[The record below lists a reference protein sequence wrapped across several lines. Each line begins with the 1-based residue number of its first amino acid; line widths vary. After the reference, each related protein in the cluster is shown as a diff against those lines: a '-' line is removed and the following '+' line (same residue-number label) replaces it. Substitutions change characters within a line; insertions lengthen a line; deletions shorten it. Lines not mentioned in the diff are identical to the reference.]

1 MSLTTQLTTN
11 PPLHHQQL
19 KRVLARVFRLF
30 DAGRD
35 GALSDAELNALQ
47 VHCFKSTLQAR
58 GVLFGVLVI
67 KCWSVSASSWRSRA
81 LYTA

>member
-1 MSLTTQLTTN
+1 MSLTTQPTTN
-11 PPLHHQQL
+11 SPLHHQQL

-58 GVLFGVLVI
+58 GV
-67 KCWSVSASSWRSRA
+67 
-81 LYTA
+81 